1 MHNVKSPLLV
11 SLTPLTRIIFS
22 ILLIIVCFTIVFS
35 VSILVA
41 IPVFGMGLTEIMGG
55 LTDFSDPHIMN
66 LIRYLQV
73 VQAFALFIIPALV
86 AGFLFERNLSRFF
99 GIGKPSQPLA
109 YLLVFVLM
117 FAAMPFV
124 SWMIT
129 LNEMLSLPDWM
140 QSLEEWMRTTE
151 EEAARLTEAFIQMDS
166 FGLFLFNFVMIALL
180 PAVGEELLFRGLFQ
194 RLLRDWLGNVHVA
207 IFISAL
213 FFSAMHMQFFG
224 FVPRMMLGIFF
235 GYLFY
240 WSGSLWLPIWA
251 HLLNNG
257 TVVILAYLFQ
267 CGLIGGDYETFG
279 TSENFLVIMISVV
292 TTAFLLFLIRKRLQN
307 H

>member
-35 VSILVA
+35 VCILVA

-55 LTDFSDPHIMN
+55 LTDFGDPHIMN

-86 AGFLFERNLSRFF
+86 AGFLFERNLPRFF
-99 GIGKPSQPLA
+99 GLGKPSQPLA
-109 YLLVFVLM
+109 YLLVFALM

-129 LNEMLSLPDWM
+129 LNEMLSLPEW
-140 QSLEEWMRTTE
+140 LHGVEEWMRTTE
-151 EEAARLTEAFIQMDS
+151 AEAARLTEAFIQMDS

-194 RLLRDWLGNVHVA
+194 RLLRDWLVNVHVA

>member
-1 MHNVKSPLLV
+1 MNNVKSPLLV

-22 ILLIIVCFTIVFS
+22 ILLIIVCFTIVFF

-86 AGFLFERNLSRFF
+86 AAFLFERNLTRFF
-99 GIGKPSQPLA
+99 GLGNPSQPLA
-109 YLLVFVLM
+109 YLLVFALM

-129 LNEMLSLPDWM
+129 LNEMLSLPGWL
-140 QSLEEWMRTTE
+140 QGLEEWMRKTE
-151 EEAARLTEAFIQMDS
+151 AEGARLTEAFIQMDS
-166 FGLFLFNFVMIALL
+166 FGLFLFNFFMIALL

-194 RLLRDWLGNVHVA
+194 QLLRDWLGNVHVA

-224 FVPRMMLGIFF
+224 FLPRMMFGIFF

-257 TVVILAYLFQ
+257 TVVILAYLSQIGF
-267 CGLIGGDYETFG
+267 IGGDYETFG
-279 TSENFLVIMISVV
+279 TSENILVIMISVV
-292 TTAFLLFLIRKRLQN
+292 AVAFLLFLLRKRLQY